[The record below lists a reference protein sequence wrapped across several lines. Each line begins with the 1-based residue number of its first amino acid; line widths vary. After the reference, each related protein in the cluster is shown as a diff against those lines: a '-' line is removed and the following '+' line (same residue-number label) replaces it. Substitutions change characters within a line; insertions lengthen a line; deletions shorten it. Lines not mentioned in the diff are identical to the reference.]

1 MRKRFGRR
9 WIAMTLC
16 LILAVV
22 LGGCGEAQQENNRL
36 NEILERGYITV
47 TTEPYFAPNEFIDP
61 SKEGDEQYV
70 GADIE
75 LAKYIANELGVECRI
90 VPLDFTTVLSSITE
104 GKYDIAISALAYKP
118 DRAENMNLS
127 NSYYTSENSEGYGIA
142 VRSDMVDQIQ
152 SVEDLADLVIVVQQ
166 GSLQQYFLEEQVP
179 AYKEIKYVSSTNDAF
194 LMVQEGKADA
204 VATATSF
211 ARLYIDA
218 NEGCGISMVES
229 FRFEADERY
238 NGIVVAMKNGED
250 ALLERINEIVDEV
263 VENGIYQQWYDEY
276 TEYAATLGL

>member
-1 MRKRFGRR
+1 MRKRFGGR

-16 LILAVV
+16 LVLAVV
-22 LGGCGEAQQENNRL
+22 LGGCGQAQQENNRL

-127 NSYYTSENSEGYGIA
+127 NAYYTSENNEGYGVA

-204 VATATSF
+204 VATATFF

-218 NEGCGISMVES
+218 NEDCGVSMVES
-229 FRFEADERY
+229 FRFEADDRY
-238 NGIVVAMKNGED
+238 NGMVIGMKKGED
-250 ALLERINEIVDEV
+250 ALLARINEIVDEV

>member
-1 MRKRFGRR
+1 MRKRFGGR

-16 LILAVV
+16 LVLAVV
-22 LGGCGEAQQENNRL
+22 LGGCGQAQQENNRL

-127 NSYYTSENSEGYGIA
+127 NAYYTSENNEGYGVA

-166 GSLQQYFLEEQVP
+166 GSLQQYFLEEQVS

-218 NEGCGISMVES
+218 NEDCGVSMVES
-229 FRFEADERY
+229 FRFEADDRY
-238 NGIVVAMKNGED
+238 NGMVIGMKKGED
-250 ALLERINEIVDEV
+250 ALLARINEIVDEV

>member
-75 LAKYIANELGVECRI
+75 LAKYIANELGVECRR
-90 VPLDFTTVLSSITE
+90 
-104 GKYDIAISALAYKP
+104 IS
-118 DRAENMNLS
+118 R
-127 NSYYTSENSEGYGIA
+127 
-142 VRSDMVDQIQ
+142 R
-152 SVEDLADLVIVVQQ
+152 
-166 GSLQQYFLEEQVP
+166 
-179 AYKEIKYVSSTNDAF
+179 
-194 LMVQEGKADA
+194 
-204 VATATSF
+204 
-211 ARLYIDA
+211 
-218 NEGCGISMVES
+218 C
-229 FRFEADERY
+229 
-238 NGIVVAMKNGED
+238 
-250 ALLERINEIVDEV
+250 
-263 VENGIYQQWYDEY
+263 
-276 TEYAATLGL
+276 